1 MSRNDEKI
9 KGAMDGEAGGGG
21 VKKFGFSL
29 TANKKGGKKRGT
41 TTASSSSSSTTAA
54 AAAALAFDDPDDD
67 DLRNEDDIN
76 PDIPKKPL
84 VIPLQQDKR
93 KSLQE
98 QARSRRQNELNRIQ
112 QQQPDVVRSNDDS
125 KNINDNGSSNIV
137 VKNEQQND
145 NDVSTTSNINSSNND
160 ILMSEEDRAAIQA
173 LQREASAAQGTGGD
187 DDNRNGNNKRVIASS
202 SNTFQHNNRD
212 DDQKQFENDIEQLPP
227 DISVKSQV
235 YKAVPISEF
244 GAAMLRGMGWS
255 GGNNNDRNGKNKKNN
270 DPTTM
275 PRPSRLGLGAT
286 PKMNASGDAPDTHAR
301 RRPRRQD
308 QVQREEKLRRQQ
320 EDMERDRQKQFAMDK
335 QRVLQIGSIVF
346 VVVTDNTETRQRQRR
361 AIIKKLT
368 GVPGLNMILVKY
380 EGEATTTK
388 VKKGNIEMVERSDIE
403 EKSFQEVDEK
413 IEKMKDNDK
422 EVLVKREDSD
432 QRNRDRRHRDE
443 GRYERND
450 RKRNSDDRR
459 RDKNNEYDERDR
471 DRDRDNDRHKRRRDD
486 DKRRDDEKRHKK
498 SSRDIPS
505 ASRKIESNH
514 HNSNPSATMTSWL
527 IPNIRVRVISS
538 KYGGSVYKEKGV
550 VVDVTRR
557 GVATLKMGNG
567 QVINVAERHLETALP
582 KAGGNSI
589 ILSGDQRHSKGR
601 LLERDSKKNRGV
613 VQVFED
619 MSVITTSLDEMAEW
633 CGPLDDDLEN

>member
-1 MSRNDEKI
+1 MSGSDDKI
-9 KGAMDGEAGGGG
+9 NNMNDGEAGGGG

-29 TANKKGGKKRGT
+29 TANKKGSKKRGA
-41 TTASSSSSSTTAA
+41 TTASSSSSTAA

-98 QARSRRQNELNRIQ
+98 QARSRRQKELNGVQQQQ
-112 QQQPDVVRSNDDS
+112 QQQPDVARSNDDP
-125 KNINDNGSSNIV
+125 KNINDNDNSKII
-137 VKNEQQND
+137 VKNEQ
-145 NDVSTTSNINSSNND
+145 SSNIKSNND
-160 ILMSEEDRAAIQA
+160 MSMSEEDRAAIQA

-187 DDNRNGNNKRVIASS
+187 DDDRNGNNKRVIASS

-227 DISVKSQV
+227 DISVESQV

-255 GGNNNDRNGKNKKNN
+255 GGNDNGKNKKNN

-308 QVQREEKLRRQQ
+308 QVQREERLRRQQ
-320 EDMERDRQKQFAMDK
+320 EDMERERQKQFAMDK

-346 VVVTDNTETRQRQRR
+346 VVVSDNAETRKRQRR
-361 AIIKKLT
+361 RAVIKKLT
-368 GVPGLNMILVKY
+368 GVPGLNMILIKY

-388 VKKGNIEMVERSDIE
+388 VKKGNIELVERSDLE
-403 EKSFQEVDEK
+403 EKPFQEVDEQ

-422 EVLVKREDSD
+422 ELLVKREDSD
-432 QRNRDRRHRDE
+432 QRYRDRRHRDE

-450 RKRNSDDRR
+450 RNKNSDDRR
-459 RDKNNEYDERDR
+459 RDKKSEYDERDR
-471 DRDRDNDRHKRRRDD
+471 DRDCESDRHKRRRDD

-498 SSRDIPS
+498 SSRDNPS
-505 ASRKIESNH
+505 SSRRKESNH
-514 HNSNPSATMTSWL
+514 HNSNSLAITTSWL

-550 VVDVTRR
+550 VVDVTRK
-557 GVATLKMGNG
+557 GVATLKMSNG

-619 MSVITTSLDEMAEW
+619 MSVITTSLDDMAEW

>member
-1 MSRNDEKI
+1 MSRSDDKINNDI
-9 KGAMDGEAGGGG
+9 DGEAGGEG

-41 TTASSSSSSTTAA
+41 TTASLSSSSTAV
-54 AAAALAFDDPDDD
+54 AALAFDDPDDD
-67 DLRNEDDIN
+67 HFRNEDDIN

-98 QARSRRQNELNRIQ
+98 QARSRRQNELNRVQ
-112 QQQPDVVRSNDDS
+112 QQQPDVVRSNDDP
-125 KNINDNGSSNIV
+125 KNINDNGSSNII

-145 NDVSTTSNINSSNND
+145 NDGSTTSNINSSNND
-160 ILMSEEDRAAIQA
+160 MSTSEEDRAAMQA

-187 DDNRNGNNKRVIASS
+187 DDNRNGNKKRVIASS

-227 DISVKSQV
+227 DISVESQV

-255 GGNNNDRNGKNKKNN
+255 GGNDNDRNRKNKKNN
-270 DPTTM
+270 DPATM

-286 PKMNASGDAPDTHAR
+286 PKKNASGDAPDTHAR

-308 QVQREEKLRRQQ
+308 QVQREEQLRKQQ

-346 VVVTDNTETRQRQRR
+346 VVVTDNAETRKRPRR
-361 AIIKKLT
+361 AVLKKLT
-368 GVPGLNMILVKY
+368 GVPGLNMILIKY

-388 VKKGNIEMVERSDIE
+388 VKKGNIELVERSDLE
-403 EKSFQEVDEK
+403 EKTFQEVDEK

-422 EVLVKREDSD
+422 EILVKREDYD

-471 DRDRDNDRHKRRRDD
+471 DRESDRHKRRRDD

-505 ASRKIESNH
+505 SSKKKESNH
-514 HNSNPSATMTSWL
+514 HNSNPSAITTSWL

-550 VVDVTRR
+550 VVDVTRK
-557 GVATLKMGNG
+557 GVATLKMSNG

-619 MSVITTSLDEMAEW
+619 MSVITTSLDDMAEW